1 MIPGASDR
9 EGGSGDGAGITRREF
24 LSLAGGL
31 VVSVAVG
38 ESAWPAARSPAAP
51 GQALPDEVG
60 AWLRISPEGRVTVFA
75 PTPEVGQG
83 LRTSLAQLAAEEL
96 ALPVGSI
103 EMVLGDTDRVPP
115 DPGACGCE
123 AIATIGPYV
132 RQAAAQA
139 REMLK
144 AIAGD
149 KWSVA
154 PGQVLMRDGRAVLA
168 SDPSRSLPIGD
179 LVRGQNLA
187 AKLTPAIPVKPAA
200 ECTVIGQPIRR
211 LDGPGYV
218 RGRAKYAADFRLP
231 NMAYARVLRPP
242 CIGAKLEKAET
253 RAAAAQPGVIAVVQ
267 DGDLVAVVAT
277 RPDVADRALLSI
289 QASWTEPGQASQA
302 SLYQDL
308 RVSAKLE
315 EKLGVKGDVEAA
327 LARARRGFSA
337 SYRLPFGAHAPLE
350 PHCSVAESKDD
361 RMIVYATTQRP
372 FLHRDAV
379 ALALGMSPGR
389 VRVITTAVGGAFG
402 GKDAP
407 DVSVQ
412 AARLAQAVRRPIM
425 VSQSREEEMLWNA
438 FRPAALIEIRAA
450 ASAEGQIIAWDCDV
464 FNSGSRDAEPPY
476 QFSSQRI
483 RCYRCEPPLPQGPSR
498 ALGGPANTFAREVHV
513 DHIAAELGMDPVGL
527 RLRHLAPDERLA
539 GVIRTMA
546 ERYGWD
552 ERVMPTGK
560 GVGFACVTD
569 GGACAAVIAEV
580 EVDRRSGEVRV
591 RRVWVAQDSG
601 LIINPDNARNQ
612 IEGAVVMGLGLALKE
627 IVRYELGRIL
637 SRDFSSYA
645 IPAFRDAPEVEV
657 VLSSNPD
664 MPPLGEGSAAFC
676 AVAPAIANAVFDA
689 TGNRLRELPLLP
701 ALVRSGV

>member
-1 MIPGASDR
+1 MIARATGRP
-9 EGGSGDGAGITRREF
+9 GGSGDGAGITRREF

-31 VVSVAVG
+31 LVSVAVSK
-38 ESAWPAARSPAAP
+38 SAWPAERSAEA
-51 GQALPDEVG
+51 GQLLPDEVG
-60 AWLRISPEGRVTVFA
+60 AWLRITPEGRVTVFA

-83 LRTSLAQLAAEEL
+83 VRTSLAQLAAEEL
-96 ALPVGSI
+96 AFPVGSI

-123 AIATIGPYV
+123 AITTIGPYV

-149 KWSVA
+149 RWGVA
-154 PGQVLMRDGRAVLA
+154 PGQVVLRDGRAVLA
-168 SDPSRSLPIGD
+168 FDPATSLPIGD
-179 LVRGQNLA
+179 LVRGRNLS
-187 AKLTPAIPVKPAA
+187 AKLTPAVPVKPAA

-218 RGRAKYAADFRLP
+218 RGRAKYAADVRLP
-231 NMAYARVLRPP
+231 DMAYARVLRPP
-242 CIGAKLEKAET
+242 CIGADLVKAET

-267 DGDLVAVVAT
+267 DGDFVAVVAT
-277 RPDVADRALLSI
+277 RPDVADRALLSV
-289 QASWTEPGQASQA
+289 QATWTEPGQASQA

-308 RVSAKLE
+308 RASAKLE
-315 EKLGVKGDVEAA
+315 GKLGVKGDVETA

-350 PHCSVAESKDD
+350 PHCAVAEPKED
-361 RMIVYATTQRP
+361 RMVVYASTQRP

-379 ALALGMSPGR
+379 ASAVGMSPAK
-389 VRVITTAVGGAFG
+389 VRVIASAIGGAFG

-412 AARLAQAVRRPIM
+412 AARLARAVGRPVM
-425 VSQSREEEMLWNA
+425 VSQSREEEMSRND

-450 ASAEGQIIAWDCDV
+450 ASIEGQIIAWDCDV
-464 FNSGSRDAEPPY
+464 LNCGSRDAEPPY

-483 RCYRCEPPLPQGPSR
+483 RCYQCEPRLPQGPSR

-513 DHIAAELGMDPVGL
+513 DHIAAELRIDPLGL
-527 RLRHLAPDERLA
+527 RLSHLEHDARLA
-539 GVIRTMA
+539 GVIHTIA
-546 ERYGWD
+546 ERSGWD
-552 ERVMPTGK
+552 ERVMPTGR
-560 GVGFACVTD
+560 GVGFACAMD
-569 GGACAAVIAEV
+569 AGACAAVIAEV
-580 EVDRRSGEVRV
+580 EVDRQSGKVRV
-591 RRVWVAQDSG
+591 RRVWVGQDSG
-601 LIINPDNARNQ
+601 LIINPDNAKNQ

-637 SRDFSSYA
+637 SRDFSSYP
-645 IPAFRDAPEVEV
+645 IPTFRDAPEVEV
-657 VLSSNPD
+657 VLLSNPD
-664 MPPLGEGSAAFC
+664 MPPQSEGSAAFC

>member
-1 MIPGASDR
+1 MIGRATDRPG
-9 EGGSGDGAGITRREF
+9 GNGDGAGITRREF

-31 VVSVAVG
+31 LVSVAVG
-38 ESAWPAARSPAAP
+38 GSAWPAERSAEA
-51 GQALPDEVG
+51 GQLLPDEVG
-60 AWLRISPEGRVTVFA
+60 AWLRITPEGRVTVFA

-83 LRTSLAQLAAEEL
+83 VRTSLAQLVAEEL
-96 ALPVGSI
+96 AFPVGSI

-115 DPGACGCE
+115 DPGCCGCE
-123 AIATIGPYV
+123 AITVIGPYV

-139 REMLK
+139 RQMLK

-149 KWSVA
+149 KWGVA
-154 PGQVLMRDGRAVLA
+154 PGQVVLRDGRAVLA
-168 SDPSRSLPIGD
+168 SDPATSLPIGD
-179 LVRGQNLA
+179 LVRGQNLS
-187 AKLTPAIPVKPAA
+187 AKLTSAAPVKPAA

-218 RGRAKYAADFRLP
+218 RGRAKYAADIRLP

-242 CIGAKLEKAET
+242 GTGANLVKAET

-289 QASWTEPGQASQA
+289 QATWTDPGQASQA

-308 RVSAKLE
+308 RASAKLE
-315 EKLGVKGDVEAA
+315 EKLGVKGDVETA

-337 SYRLPFGAHAPLE
+337 GYRLPFGAHAPLE
-350 PHCSVAESKDD
+350 PHCAVAELKDD
-361 RMIVYATTQRP
+361 RMVVYATTQRP

-379 ALALGMSPGR
+379 ASALGMSLGR

-407 DVSVQ
+407 DTSVQ

-425 VSQSREEEMLWNA
+425 VCQSREEEMSWNV

-450 ASAEGQIIAWDCDV
+450 ANTEGQVTAWDCDA
-464 FNSGSRDAEPPY
+464 FNCGSRDAEPPY
-476 QFSSQRI
+476 QFPSQRI
-483 RCYRCEPPLPQGPSR
+483 RCYRCAPPLPQGPSR

-513 DHIAAELGMDPVGL
+513 DHIAAELWMDPLAL
-527 RLRHLAPDERLA
+527 RLRHLAPDERLT

-552 ERVMPTGK
+552 ERVMPTGR
-560 GVGFACVTD
+560 GVGFACAID
-569 GGACAAVIAEV
+569 AGACAAVVAEV
-580 EVDRRSGEVRV
+580 EVQRRSGEVRV

-601 LIINPDNARNQ
+601 LIINTDNARNQ

-645 IPAFRDAPEVEV
+645 IPTFRDAPEVEV
-657 VLSSNPD
+657 MLSPNPD
-664 MPPLGEGSAAFC
+664 MPPQSDGSAAFC

-689 TGNRLRELPLLP
+689 TGKRLRELPLLP
-701 ALVRSGV
+701 ALIRSGV